1 MLPNPYTPGQVPR
14 VLVGRSVELDRI
26 RSVISRVATF
36 GELGGPLLVFHAP
49 RGVGKTSLLRTAQRQ
64 AAEVGFVTAWVACSR
79 ERPFLPELV
88 RAVERAL
95 TRAEVIPPGDAGA
108 GWRARLDGI
117 SVEFGLPG
125 AKIRADLARRDDAP
139 EASPGVAPIAALE
152 DLLHEAATAVRRRGG
167 AGLLVFLDEL
177 HAASADD
184 MATLLNALQNL
195 DGEREDN
202 PVAVITAGLPV
213 TPEALTRAATFGE
226 RSAFV
231 PLDLLSEADARAAL
245 TEPAESLGVEWSPE
259 ALDRVVAEAQG
270 HPYFLQLIGSATW
283 NAARPEEVVFGARAY
298 TQYGCSACH
307 GIDGKGGVSP
317 QVPGITAAA
326 PDPAADIKKVIENG
340 IGVSADAQAPFM
352 PSWNRIIPDAQI
364 DGLVAYIQA
373 GVPVVLGIDQERP
386 GPTLSP
392 KTAGAMLYVADGCQ
406 NCHGVNGLGG
416 VPNKGSADGSIP
428 PVAGADFAS
437 EFDTPAKIRDMIV
450 NGSVVAKPP
459 VAAMPRWGGVLT
471 DSEIDALVAYIQS
484 LTPAK

>member
-26 RSVISRVATF
+26 RTLISRVATF

-64 AAEVGFVTAWVACSR
+64 AAEVGFVSAWVACSR

-95 TRAEVIPPGDAGA
+95 TRAEVIAPGDAGA

-125 AKIRADLARRDDAP
+125 AKVRADLARKEPPP
-139 EASPGVAPIAALE
+139 EAPPGSAPIAALE
-152 DLLHEAATAVRRRGG
+152 DLLHESSDAIRRRGG

-202 PVAVITAGLPV
+202 PLAVITAGLPV

-231 PLDLLSEADARAAL
+231 PLDLLSDADARAAL
-245 TEPAESLGVEWSPE
+245 SEPAESLGVEWSPE

-270 HPYFLQLIGSATW
+270 HPYFLQLVGSATW
-283 NAARPEEVVFGARAY
+283 NAARPDEGDVL
-298 TQYGCSACH
+298 
-307 GIDGKGGVSP
+307 
-317 QVPGITAAA
+317 
-326 PDPAADIKKVIENG
+326 
-340 IGVSADAQAPFM
+340 
-352 PSWNRIIPDAQI
+352 
-364 DGLVAYIQA
+364 GLEAVEA
-373 GVPVVLGIDQERP
+373 GVPAANEQL
-386 GPTLSP
+386 
-392 KTAGAMLYVADGCQ
+392 TAMYRARW
-406 NCHGVNGLGG
+406 
-416 VPNKGSADGSIP
+416 GSATEGEQ
-428 PVAGADFAS
+428 AFL
-437 EFDTPAKIRDMIV
+437 
-450 NGSVVAKPP
+450 
-459 VAAMPRWGGVLT
+459 AAMAAAGTENVTRAQIAHRLGVSTQAISVPRERLIEKGVI
-471 DSEIDALVAYIQS
+471 EPVGHGLVRFTLPGFGDYVSS
-484 LTPAK
+484 LA